1 MLFLKLKVYFHRMK
15 TSILEYTRMELPGF
29 PENQGGITMGGSPK
43 ITLLSEQLRG
53 KSFEL
58 TRDVYTVGRIDE
70 RDICIIDP
78 TISTFHCTFTKEGN
92 TYILRDNN
100 STNGTR
106 VNNVPVTEQELQN
119 SDIIQMGDVEM
130 LYYCE
135 EKASQTNTRTLT
147 GINLSDNLSS
157 SSSVTKME
165 AISPRSL
172 DVAKEKNKH
181 TQIIIFGILGALALA
196 VVGGIVWLAVEMF
209 SGK

>member
-1 MLFLKLKVYFHRMK
+1 
-15 TSILEYTRMELPGF
+15 
-29 PENQGGITMGGSPK
+29 MGGSPK

-58 TRDVYTVGRIDE
+58 TKDVYTVGRIEE
-70 RDICIIDP
+70 RDICIMDP

-106 VNNVPVTEQELQN
+106 INNVPITEQELQK

-135 EKASQTNTRTLT
+135 EKASQTTTRTLT
-147 GINLSDNLSS
+147 GINLTDNLSS
-157 SSSVTKME
+157 SSSVTKMD
-165 AISPRSL
+165 AISPKSL
-172 DVAKEKNKH
+172 DENKEKNKNV
-181 TQIIIFGILGALALA
+181 QRIIYGVLGGLGLI
-196 VVGGIVWLAVEMF
+196 VVGLLVWLAVGMF

>member
-1 MLFLKLKVYFHRMK
+1 
-15 TSILEYTRMELPGF
+15 
-29 PENQGGITMGGSPK
+29 MGGAPK

-58 TRDVYTVGRIDE
+58 TKDVYTVGRIDE

-78 TISTFHCTFTKEGN
+78 TISTFHCTLTKEGN

-119 SDIIQMGDVEM
+119 SDIVQMGDVEM

-135 EKASQTNTRTLT
+135 EKASQTSTRTLT

-157 SSSVTKME
+157 SSSVTRME
-165 AISPRSL
+165 TISPKTL
-172 DVAKEKNKH
+172 DAAKEKNKN
-181 TQIIIFGILGALALA
+181 TQVIIFSVLGALALA
-196 VVGGIVWLAVEMF
+196 IAGLIVWLAVEMF

>member
-1 MLFLKLKVYFHRMK
+1 MRIAENTVYFF
-15 TSILEYTRMELPGF
+15 SLYDIENTRI
-29 PENQGGITMGGSPK
+29 NQGGSIMGGSPK

-53 KSFEL
+53 KTFEL
-58 TRDVYTVGRIDE
+58 TKDVYTVGRIEE
-70 RDICIIDP
+70 RDICIADP

-106 VNNVPVTEQELQN
+106 INNVPISEQELQK

-135 EKASQTNTRTLT
+135 EKATQTTTRTLT

-157 SSSVTKME
+157 SSSVTRME
-165 AISPRSL
+165 AISPKSL
-172 DVAKEKNKH
+172 EAVREKNKNI
-181 TQIIIFGILGALALA
+181 QKIIYCVLGGLGL
-196 VVGGIVWLAVEMF
+196 VIVGLLVWLVMGMF
-209 SGK
+209 GGGK

>member
-1 MLFLKLKVYFHRMK
+1 
-15 TSILEYTRMELPGF
+15 
-29 PENQGGITMGGSPK
+29 MGGSPK

-53 KSFEL
+53 KTFEL
-58 TRDVYTVGRIDE
+58 TKDVYTVGRIEE
-70 RDICIIDP
+70 RDICIADP

-106 VNNVPVTEQELQN
+106 INNVPISEQELQK

-135 EKASQTNTRTLT
+135 EKATQTTTRTLT

-157 SSSVTKME
+157 SSSVTRME
-165 AISPRSL
+165 AISPKSL
-172 DVAKEKNKH
+172 EAVREKNKNI
-181 TQIIIFGILGALALA
+181 QKIIYCVLGGLGL
-196 VVGGIVWLAVEMF
+196 VIVGLLVWLVMGMF
-209 SGK
+209 GGGK